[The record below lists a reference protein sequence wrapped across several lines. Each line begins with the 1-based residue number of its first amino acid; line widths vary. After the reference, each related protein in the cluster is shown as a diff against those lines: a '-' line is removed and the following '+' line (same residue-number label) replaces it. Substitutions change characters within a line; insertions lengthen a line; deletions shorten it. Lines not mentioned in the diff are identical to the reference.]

1 MAAAEDVGQWGP
13 LFDLE
18 NVAAHASL
26 LPNGKVL
33 YWGRRSN
40 PKDTKPESLNE
51 HFTKAFIWDPSTGK
65 SKATASQPLG
75 TKAETVNLFCSG
87 HCFQPDGSLLIV
99 GGHISDGNG
108 LDQACVYD
116 PVADTWSAKAPM
128 NAGRWYP
135 SALTLP
141 DGRVLSIS
149 GNTTNNSA
157 PNPNPQIWGTD
168 NWVPVASPGAGVLSL
183 YPRLHLDPKGR
194 VFMAGPQARSRFL
207 DVNTPGGI
215 GAWTTDGPERRAGGR
230 EYAPSVMYDK
240 GKIMYIG
247 GGGGDSD
254 PPTKMTEIIDLIA
267 ETPKWT
273 TTADLRF
280 ARRQHN
286 ATVLP
291 DGTVLVTGGT
301 QGKGFNNLETG
312 MPVHVPELWNPVSKQ
327 WTQMAK
333 EDADRCYHSIALLLP
348 DGQVLSAGSGEFAI
362 GSNPNAAKDSLKSAQ
377 LFRPPYLFN
386 DKGPAPRPTI
396 SNPPPEISYG
406 QKFEVTVGA
415 NDVIARVSWVRLG
428 SVTHACNMNQL
439 LIFLDFQQEGSKV
452 AVQAPA
458 NANLAPPGHY
468 MLFVLNQQGVPS
480 VAPII
485 RIKPASTPAP
495 PTSAAVLARRTAVEQ
510 HVEINIPAL
519 NEKIISEQERQERP
533 AVVVGLTPVCPYG
546 LGPCWGG
553 AFEALQHIR
562 DVEVVRPMPN
572 QVDSVAFVY
581 LRQDILPDID
591 LWRSEFQKIAS
602 GAYDMRGIEMTL
614 SGVVTKKQLDT
625 GEQLTLASTS
635 TRPELVLEPF
645 QATSKIEWDRAAKA
659 PKPRSN
665 VEADAYAQ
673 LSAAVAEHP
682 GVAVQVSG
690 RLQKHGANKFLEVRE
705 FEVVNAAAAASS

>member
-1 MAAAEDVGQWGP
+1 
-13 LFDLE
+13 
-18 NVAAHASL
+18 
-26 LPNGKVL
+26 
-33 YWGRRSN
+33 
-40 PKDTKPESLNE
+40 
-51 HFTKAFIWDPSTGK
+51 
-65 SKATASQPLG
+65 
-75 TKAETVNLFCSG
+75 
-87 HCFQPDGSLLIV
+87 
-99 GGHISDGNG
+99 
-108 LDQACVYD
+108 
-116 PVADTWSAKAPM
+116 M

-141 DGRVLSIS
+141 DGSVLSIS
-149 GNTTNNSA
+149 GNTTDNFT
-157 PNPNPQIWGTD
+157 PNPNPQIWGTN
-168 NWVPVASPGAGVLSL
+168 NWVSVASPGAGVLSL

-215 GAWTTDGPERRAGGR
+215 GAWTTDGPERTAGGR

-247 GGGGDSD
+247 GGGGDFD

-273 TTADLRF
+273 TTTDLRF

-327 WTQMAK
+327 WTQ
-333 EDADRCYHSIALLLP
+333 SIALLLP
-348 DGQVLSAGSGEFAI
+348 DGQVLSAGGGEFAI
-362 GSNPNAAKDSLKSAQ
+362 GRNPNAAKDSLKSAQ

-386 DKGPAPRPTI
+386 DKGPAPRSTI

-415 NDVIARVSWVRLG
+415 NDVIAKVSWVRLG
-428 SVTHACNMNQL
+428 SVTHSCNMNQL
-439 LIFLDFQQEGSKV
+439 LIFLDFQREGSKV

-468 MLFVLNQQGVPS
+468 MLFVLNQQDVPS
-480 VAPII
+480 VASII
-485 RIKPASTPAP
+485 RIKPASTPVP
-495 PTSAAVLARRTAVEQ
+495 PKSAAVLARRTAVEQ
-510 HVEINIPAL
+510 HVEISLPAL
-519 NEKIISEQERQERP
+519 NEKIISEQERP
-533 AVVVGLTPVCPYG
+533 AVIVGLTPVCPYG

-553 AFEALQHIR
+553 AFEALQHIS

-572 QVDSVAFVY
+572 QADSVAFVY
-581 LRQDILPDID
+581 WRQDILPDID

-602 GAYDMRGIEMTL
+602 GAYVMRGIEMTL
-614 SGVVTKKQLDT
+614 SGVVTKKPLGTD
-625 GEQLTLASTS
+625 EQLTLTSTS

-645 QATSKIEWDRAAKA
+645 QATSKIEWDKAVKA

-665 VEADAYAQ
+665 AEAGAYAR

-690 RLQKHGANKFLEVRE
+690 RLQKHGANKFSLEVRE